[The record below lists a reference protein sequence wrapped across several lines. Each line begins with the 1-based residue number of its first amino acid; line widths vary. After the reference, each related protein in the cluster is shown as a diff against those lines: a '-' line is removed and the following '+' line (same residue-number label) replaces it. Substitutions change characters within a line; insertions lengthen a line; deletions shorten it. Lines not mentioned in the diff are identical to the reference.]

1 MIRLNLKNYYVI
13 IGIFSDG
20 ENGEEVIRVRRHY
33 EQGDYPKMAL
43 DANSKNHFPNST
55 MYSTLSNVYSISNY
69 LHTVNFKMYLGTRSD
84 PNATVATMYHAERGT
99 VAGPSAN
106 GVTSFVGS
114 VGIIYPSDYGYG
126 VVTADCSRTTLMSA
140 YANTETCYTKNWLYP
155 AQTNWAITPFYS
167 RDWGGF
173 YFTTSLGNGN
183 FGTETEFGYSPMM
196 ALNGT
201 VLVSGSGTSSDPYT
215 IVK

>member
-1 MIRLNLKNYYVI
+1 
-13 IGIFSDG
+13 
-20 ENGEEVIRVRRHY
+20 
-33 EQGDYPKMAL
+33 
-43 DANSKNHFPNST
+43 

-126 VVTADCSRTTLMSA
+126 VVTADCSRATLMSA

-173 YFTTSLGNGN
+173 YFTTSLGSGN
-183 FGTETEFGYSPMM
+183 FKTET
-196 ALNGT
+196 
-201 VLVSGSGTSSDPYT
+201 
-215 IVK
+215 